1 MAGGSLRLQEYPAK
15 VVRLSCEKCGR
26 AGQYSK
32 QNLIAR
38 MAPIFGCRIC
48 GGRELP
54 PKQVQ
59 YLLGHY
65 TISMTFDIC
74 GHLFP
79 SESNRDELTAAVR
92 RLLA

>member
-1 MAGGSLRLQEYPAK
+1 MDHVAATGHVPLAGDRH
-15 VVRLSCEKCGR
+15 GR
-26 AGQYSK
+26 A
-32 QNLIAR
+32 R
-38 MAPIFGCRIC
+38 

-59 YLLGHY
+59 YLLGHS
-65 TISMTFDIC
+65 TISMTFDIY